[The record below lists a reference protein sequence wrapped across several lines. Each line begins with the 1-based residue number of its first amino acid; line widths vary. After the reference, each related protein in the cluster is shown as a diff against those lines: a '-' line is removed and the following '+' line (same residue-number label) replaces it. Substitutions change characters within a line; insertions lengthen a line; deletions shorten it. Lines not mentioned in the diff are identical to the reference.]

1 MKKFILTGIA
11 AIGAAVVATTLM
23 ASGVLLDDD
32 PGLMLAPPDNV
43 LFDVIAAPPLD
54 LVVVELVIDTDVAE
68 PSDLIA
74 ILLPAES
81 ERLSA
86 SFMAAKNYDLV
97 ASHLS
102 QRTGGIGQLRPG

>member
-1 MKKFILTGIA
+1 MKKFILTGMA
-11 AIGAAVVATTLM
+11 AIGAALFATTLM
-23 ASGVLLDDD
+23 AGVVLFDDD
-32 PGLMLAPPDNV
+32 PGLMLAPSDNV
-43 LFDVIAAPPLD
+43 LLDVIATPSLD

-68 PSDLIA
+68 PTDLIA
-74 ILLPAES
+74 ALLPAES

-102 QRTGGIGQLRPG
+102 QRTGGIDQLRPG